1 MRFMAF
7 FLRNQSGAALSEY
20 SLAAVVVAGI
30 VSASSSVM
38 SAQLHSV
45 FAGTGGL
52 LANLVY

>member
-20 SLAAVVVAGI
+20 SLAAVAVAGI
-30 VSASSSVM
+30 VSAGSTAM
-38 SAQLHSV
+38 STQLHAV